1 MKLAVG
7 ETLTVQMKLTPRD
20 LSYCDPEEKKWLV
33 ERGCSEIRI
42 GSSSR
47 DIRQRTVV
55 TINSVQPVPFRFTKR
70 TPLGRWQEHSEAR
83 SLVAPVIAEMSK
95 QMGSHSDDKD
105 AATMMEAMLRDL
117 PIIKLVQ
124 FTRGAFSEAQVEAL
138 VEKANQYDS
147 RT

>member
-1 MKLAVG
+1 
-7 ETLTVQMKLTPRD
+7 
-20 LSYCDPEEKKWLV
+20 
-33 ERGCSEIRI
+33 
-42 GSSSR
+42 
-47 DIRQRTVV
+47 
-55 TINSVQPVPFRFTKR
+55 
-70 TPLGRWQEHSEAR
+70 
-83 SLVAPVIAEMSK
+83 MSK
-95 QMGSHSDDKD
+95 QMGSHSDNED